1 MQIFQAMD
9 NLIMMSE
16 KHIYFRKRKD
26 HLTSN
31 WIHVLWK
38 YFSNHVSQRY
48 VQKHEKNW
56 NNSGCINVFFV
67 NL

>member
-31 WIHVLWK
+31 WIHVFWK

-56 NNSGCINVFFV
+56 NN
-67 NL
+67 